1 MVANGVRCVKTLD
14 VPRVLESEKSLDCLT
29 TNVGT
34 SIPPAGVVKV
44 NWICRYPPGAI
55 AYCDP
60 LPSLRRWITCLL
72 ESTDDVQCD
81 ANALLVETWTGA
93 HVQLFSRSTSA
104 EPKLWLLSAAFFTC
118 KYNV

>member
-34 SIPPAGVVKV
+34 SIPPPGLSKV

-60 LPSLRRWITCLL
+60 VPSLRRWITCLL
-72 ESTDDVQCD
+72 ESIVETVNQCE
-81 ANALLVETWTGA
+81 AKALLVEIWTPRQA
-93 HVQLFSRSTSA
+93 QSLSRSMSA
-104 EPKLWLLSAAFFTC
+104 EPKLWLLSAAFVTRR
-118 KYNV
+118 